1 MNADYS
7 CRVAGILS
15 DAIYAI
21 KGSNNALTED
31 LAQDLQRLQ
40 QMSSQ
45 ILTLTQQEDETL
57 RFDKIK
63 YDCEEQQKNEELTRL
78 EAKLGSMR
86 EERNERRMELECCLS
101 ELRISFTEKEQAR
114 LHNQKQRE
122 QIEISEMGI
131 QRDSFQ
137 SEYEELE
144 EEKTR
149 ATTEMNQHKSMYTVK
164 EAELQAKITELQSSL
179 QQLTEDHEMATRAK
193 QIDIDSVRTILEQQ
207 NERRRNLVE
216 HFKRVDMKNAQKEE
230 EETKL
235 RLVSDFYNAS
245 FCSLHITH
253 TIQDISFHLLY
264 QVRELEKKANA
275 LLDKGATALQKLWR
289 GMKGRALVTK
299 MKKGKKKGSKKK
311 KKK

>member
-15 DAIYAI
+15 DAIISI
-21 KGSNNALTED
+21 KEGSTDAVSEVLT
-31 LAQDLQRLQ
+31 QDLQRLQ
-40 QMSSQ
+40 HMSSQ
-45 ILTLTQQEDETL
+45 ILTLTQQEDEIL

-63 YDCEEQQKNEELTRL
+63 YDCEEQQKHEELLRL

-86 EERNERRMELECCLS
+86 EERNERRMELEGCLS
-101 ELRISFTEKEQAR
+101 ELRNEFTEKEQAR

-137 SEYEELE
+137 QEYEAHQEALA
-144 EEKTR
+144 R
-149 ATTEMNQHKSMYTVK
+149 ATTEMNQHKSMYTAK
-164 EAELQAKITELQSSL
+164 EAELQAKIAELQSSL

-207 NERRRNLVE
+207 NERRMNLVAF
-216 HFKRVDMKNAQKEE
+216 FKKVDMNNAQREE

-235 RLVSDFYNAS
+235 MLVSDLYNSS
-245 FCSLHITH
+245 FCSLHITNTH
-253 TIQDISFHLLY
+253 TIHSKTFHFIIFS
-264 QVRELEKKANA
+264 
-275 LLDKGATALQKLWR
+275 GA
-289 GMKGRALVTK
+289 
-299 MKKGKKKGSKKK
+299 
-311 KKK
+311 